1 MIQALI
7 DTGITNDPELKKL
20 FNMDHFSK
28 VTEMDM
34 IESNGG
40 YKSRKLN
47 KRKNRSGGK
56 PRTPKANDQG
66 PEQTNTTVATV
77 GPNTTV
83 ATVGDEINIHSL
95 ESSSAAAAVKL
106 QMNRD
111 QQNYEARSGTLK
123 DDLEAQL
130 KELDDLVVK
139 RKVDIKAKFDKDISN
154 VYWEMGADLL
164 FWIAG
169 FALWY
174 LLMNAPFMLALQ
186 VGEAGLGV
194 KIFGPELV
202 FIWDFVIVGG
212 LLGGLIKRV
221 GYGNLSLEK
230 YNLQDQPSKRGWIMW
245 ALKGLLGEAMT
256 SHPATHVLKLR
267 QDQKQLPTELSIFQL
282 DIFIKYQKEI
292 EEKKKELRI
301 AHKQDWQDSVKF
313 LEGQTQHRIG
323 TLADGKS
330 ELIHLAI
337 KGDQVALLNQG
348 STMTFPSIKSSSTS
362 IDEVVEEPS
371 SKKQQNLLKDDE
383 KKTNGGMKKISKK
396 YLKKT
401 RKSKY

>member
-1 MIQALI
+1 
-7 DTGITNDPELKKL
+7 
-20 FNMDHFSK
+20 
-28 VTEMDM
+28 
-34 IESNGG
+34 
-40 YKSRKLN
+40 
-47 KRKNRSGGK
+47 
-56 PRTPKANDQG
+56 
-66 PEQTNTTVATV
+66 
-77 GPNTTV
+77 
-83 ATVGDEINIHSL
+83 
-95 ESSSAAAAVKL
+95 
-106 QMNRD
+106 
-111 QQNYEARSGTLK
+111 
-123 DDLEAQL
+123 
-130 KELDDLVVK
+130 
-139 RKVDIKAKFDKDISN
+139 
-154 VYWEMGADLL
+154 
-164 FWIAG
+164 
-169 FALWY
+169 
-174 LLMNAPFMLALQ
+174 
-186 VGEAGLGV
+186 
-194 KIFGPELV
+194 
-202 FIWDFVIVGG
+202 
-212 LLGGLIKRV
+212 
-221 GYGNLSLEK
+221 
-230 YNLQDQPSKRGWIMW
+230 
-245 ALKGLLGEAMT
+245 LGEAMT